1 MNECTAI
8 FFKEN
13 VINTD
18 SECFRIKLLTLENIV
33 DRNRIK
39 KKHLQMINNI

>member
-1 MNECTAI
+1 MNLRP

-18 SECFRIKLLTLENIV
+18 SKCFRIKLLTLENIA

-39 KKHLQMINNI
+39 KETPSNE